1 MNETSSAQFVADG
14 VAHIKADQYILAA
27 METFLNKLE
36 DIFFDPVLDVDV
48 VVK

>member
-1 MNETSSAQFVADG
+1 MNETCATEFVAGG
-14 VAHIKADQYILAA
+14 VPHIKADQYILAA